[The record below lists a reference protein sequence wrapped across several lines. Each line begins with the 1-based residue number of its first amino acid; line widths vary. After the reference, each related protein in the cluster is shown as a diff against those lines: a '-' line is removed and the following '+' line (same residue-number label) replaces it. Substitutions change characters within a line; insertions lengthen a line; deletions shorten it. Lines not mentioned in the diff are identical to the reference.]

1 MKRTLVACAA
11 MVMAAPALTQPPTFV
26 ATTDEEVDIMSN
38 VDFFVAGVYAVG
50 ASSAQVRTRTTSV
63 NLGFYG
69 TRVNE
74 MFHFIAIGPR

>member
-1 MKRTLVACAA
+1 
-11 MVMAAPALTQPPTFV
+11 
-26 ATTDEEVDIMSN
+26 MSN
-38 VDFFVAGVYAVG
+38 VDFFVAGVYAMG
-50 ASSAQVRTRTTSV
+50 ASLAQVRTRATSV